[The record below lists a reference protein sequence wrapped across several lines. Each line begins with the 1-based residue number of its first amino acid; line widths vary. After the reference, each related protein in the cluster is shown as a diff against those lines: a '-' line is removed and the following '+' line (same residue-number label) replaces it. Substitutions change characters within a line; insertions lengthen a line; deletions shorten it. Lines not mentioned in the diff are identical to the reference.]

1 MLTSVLHCLYRILKI
16 SELGLKQLMLNMVS
30 FTENMPGTCFDEP
43 ITKLYL
49 AGYEVD
55 CYVLKQ
61 VLGFFFFLHCD
72 RFF

>member
-1 MLTSVLHCLYRILKI
+1 MLTSVLHCLYGTPEI
-16 SELGLKQLMLNMVS
+16 SQLGMKRLMLNMAS

-55 CYVLKQ
+55 CYI
-61 VLGFFFFLHCD
+61 
-72 RFF
+72 